1 MAVAKSE
8 GTGFV
13 TRTKRYFRSMVHEMK
28 KVHWPSRR
36 DAAVYT
42 AVVVIACAFVS
53 VLIWIMDL
61 GIGSLLNLII
71 K

>member
-13 TRTKRYFRSMVHEMK
+13 ARTNRYFRSMVHEMK

-36 DAAVYT
+36 NTAVYT

-53 VLIWIMDL
+53 ALIWIMDL